1 MLADLRALL
10 LPGVVL
16 RAADPGAGAAS
27 SLPSVTV
34 DDALAAEAA
43 RYAAQTANDFA
54 AMERLFGDDLVYIH
68 SSTAIDT
75 KASFIESIRSG
86 AVRYRR
92 HRHGLGP
99 FRSHRAG
106 SGPRARPAVP
116 CRLGT
121 PAGRAAVRVL
131 AGHPAPRPALMPPAR
146 RSPEG
151 PGALPAVS

>member
-92 HRHGLGP
+92 MTPGEVTVRTYGGIAIVTGSVRSEVTVQGQDLALDLLFHAVWARRPGGLQ
-99 FRSHRAG
+99 FVSWQATR
-106 SGPRARPAVP
+106 RPAQP
-116 CRLGT
+116 
-121 PAGRAAVRVL
+121 
-131 AGHPAPRPALMPPAR
+131 
-146 RSPEG
+146 
-151 PGALPAVS
+151 